1 MLHLYNLRLISM
13 PSIWR
18 KVPIEKVPNQI
29 TSSNDPPKNQRCK
42 QFGNAVS
49 DIVASYLLK
58 FLWAHVEIHP
68 TCVLAY
74 QLVWF
79 PRSFVKYY
87 ADPVFN
93 PLFQIKRSTPRCS
106 QADIKTFH
114 FWNHKLFWKPAL
126 IFVWPSGNLSSLQDI
141 LERIPAWF
149 SGYKKIRKQEK
160 IIGNFSLII
169 MDVISS
175 QRSVQ
180 MLNS

>member
-1 MLHLYNLRLISM
+1 MTRQKIKDASSLVMQCLI
-13 PSIWR
+13 
-18 KVPIEKVPNQI
+18 
-29 TSSNDPPKNQRCK
+29 
-42 QFGNAVS
+42 F
-49 DIVASYLLK
+49 VASYLLK
-58 FLWAHVEIHP
+58 FLWARVEIHP

-114 FWNHKLFWKPAL
+114 FWNHKLFWIQRWSLSNFPGICRVSK
-126 IFVWPSGNLSSLQDI
+126 IFSKEFQHDSPVTN
-141 LERIPAWF
+141 E
-149 SGYKKIRKQEK
+149 IRKQEK

-169 MDVISS
+169 IDVISS

-180 MLNS
+180 MLKS

>member
-1 MLHLYNLRLISM
+1 MGNYIFHFENWLGISSSSTYAGQKKTFTRISVTHRDFSYLLSHFYICKWKDLSTFSM
-13 PSIWR
+13 PFIR
-18 KVPIEKVPNQI
+18 MII
-29 TSSNDPPKNQRCK
+29 TSSNNPPKNRRCK

-49 DIVASYLLK
+49 DICGFLPPV
-58 FLWAHVEIHP
+58 FLWVHVEIHP

-114 FWNHKLFWKPAL
+114 FWNHKLFCKPAL
-126 IFVWPSGNLSSLQDI
+126 IFV
-141 LERIPAWF
+141 
-149 SGYKKIRKQEK
+149 
-160 IIGNFSLII
+160 
-169 MDVISS
+169 
-175 QRSVQ
+175 
-180 MLNS
+180 